1 LYREKLETVFSKLQV
16 NPPHYVP
23 LVEIVPAP
31 WTESSVVERTRAIMK
46 DIGQAPVTLNKEVNG
61 FLLNRIQYAI
71 IMEGWRLVEV
81 WCLPILI
88 KFWHCFT
95 SESPRQTRMSV

>member
-1 LYREKLETVFSKLQV
+1 M

-31 WTESSVVERTRAIMK
+31 WTESSVVERTKAIMK

-81 WCLPILI
+81 LSYAFLNYLLNLI
-88 KFWHCFT
+88 TIWFI
-95 SESPRQTRMSV
+95 

>member
-1 LYREKLETVFSKLQV
+1 MFNLQV

-31 WTESSVVERTRAIMK
+31 WTESSVVERTKAIMK

-81 WCLPILI
+81 LSYAFLNYLLNLI
-88 KFWHCFT
+88 TIWFI
-95 SESPRQTRMSV
+95 

>member
-1 LYREKLETVFSKLQV
+1 M

-31 WTESSVVERTRAIMK
+31 WTAGSVVERTRAIMK

-81 WCLPILI
+81 
-88 KFWHCFT
+88 
-95 SESPRQTRMSV
+95 